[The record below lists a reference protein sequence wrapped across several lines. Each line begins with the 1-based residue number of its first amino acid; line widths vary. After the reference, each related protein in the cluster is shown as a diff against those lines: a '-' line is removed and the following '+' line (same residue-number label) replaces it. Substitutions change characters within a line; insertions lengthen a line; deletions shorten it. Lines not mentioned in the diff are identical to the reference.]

1 MSYVKARAS
10 APLRGGT
17 IRVDWERMNEPAFE
31 FAAPRFL
38 RNAHLQTLGAA
49 LPLWTRPELASEP
62 MRIDLPGGG
71 ALRARASFHP
81 DGECTA
87 VVLVHGVGGSTE
99 SSYVRRSAVAL
110 YRAGYHVV
118 RLNLRGAGDS
128 MPDAPALYH
137 AGLIE
142 DPQVALEAVAA
153 RKEVKDV
160 LLLGFS
166 LGGNVSLKLAAKWGP
181 AVPAYVRGVATI
193 SAPLD
198 LVETSRALETLRTL
212 PYRGYVLRKLL
223 SQGREFARMHPGR
236 AKYDPSRLRRLRTIR
251 AYDEEVVAPMHGF
264 CDAHDYYVNA
274 SSGPGLADIRV
285 RTLVVHAGDDPMIPA
300 ISVRRWLRDASP
312 SVRVA
317 WSERGG
323 HVGWFAGVHEH
334 AWTNTWAIDRV
345 VSFLRATG

>member
-1 MSYVKARAS
+1 M
-10 APLRGGT
+10 G
-17 IRVDWERMNEPAFE
+17 ERNLD
-31 FAAPRFL
+31 FAAPRL
-38 RNAHLQTLGAA
+38 IRNAHLQTLGAA
-49 LPLWTRPELASEP
+49 LPLWTRPELSSEP
-62 MRIDLPGGG
+62 MRIELPGGG
-71 ALRARASFHP
+71 ALRARASWQSGG
-81 DGECTA
+81 DRTA
-87 VVLVHGVGGSTE
+87 VVLVHGVGGSSE
-99 SSYVRRSAVAL
+99 SSYVRRAAIAF
-110 YRAGYHVV
+110 YRLGFHVV

-137 AGLIE
+137 AGLVE
-142 DPQVALEAVAA
+142 DPRVALEATAA
-153 RKEVKDV
+153 RKGVKDV
-160 LLLGFS
+160 ALVGFS
-166 LGGNVSLKLAAKWGP
+166 LGGNVSLKLAAKWGA
-181 AVPAYVRGVATI
+181 AVPAYVRGIATV

-223 SQGREFARMHPGR
+223 SQGREFAQIHPHR

-251 AYDEEVVAPMHGF
+251 AYDDEVVAPMHGF

-300 ISVRRWLRDASP
+300 ISVQRWLRDASP
-312 SVRVA
+312 AVRVA

-323 HVGWFAGVHEH
+323 HVGWFAGVHAH

-345 VSFLRATG
+345 VSFLKAAG